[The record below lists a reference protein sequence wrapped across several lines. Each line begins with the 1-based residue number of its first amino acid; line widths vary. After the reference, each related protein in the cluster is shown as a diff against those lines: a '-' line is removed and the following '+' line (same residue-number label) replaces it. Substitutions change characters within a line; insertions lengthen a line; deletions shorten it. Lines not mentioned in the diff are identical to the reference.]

1 MITDAHRLDRRQDGP
16 CPHADVVLGAWVT
29 STDAEY
35 DLLFSVEFPAVMRTV
50 YLMLHDLEW
59 AEDVTQ
65 DAFVQLLRHWKKV
78 ARYDRP
84 GAWVRRVAI
93 RLAVEALRRERLR
106 SLLER
111 EAEPAIWP
119 QPADVDVIRA
129 IRELPGMQR
138 AAIVLFYF
146 EDRPLAEISDIL
158 GCAEPTAR
166 VHLHRARKRLADL
179 LGEEVSED
187 VS

>member
-1 MITDAHRLDRRQDGP
+1 
-16 CPHADVVLGAWVT
+16 VSGA
-29 STDAEY
+29 DAEY
-35 DLLFSVEFPAVMRTV
+35 DRLFSVEFPAVMRTV
-50 YLMLHDLEW
+50 YLMLHDLAW
-59 AEDVTQ
+59 AEDITQ
-65 DAFVQLLRHWKKV
+65 DAFIQLLKHWRKV

-111 EAEPAIWP
+111 DAGSSIVGP

-129 IRELPGMQR
+129 IKELPGMQR

-166 VHLHRARKRLADL
+166 VHLHRARKHLADVL
-179 LGEEVSED
+179 REEVSED

>member
-1 MITDAHRLDRRQDGP
+1 MISDANRLYRRQDGL
-16 CPHADVVLGAWVT
+16 CPHSDALLGAWV
-29 STDAEY
+29 SGTDQEY

-59 AEDVTQ
+59 AEDITQ
-65 DAFVQLLRHWKKV
+65 DAFVQLLKHWKKV

-93 RLAVEALRRERLR
+93 RLAIEALRRERLR

-111 EAEPAIWP
+111 DTEPSLAP

-129 IRELPGMQR
+129 IEKLPGMQR

-158 GCAEPTAR
+158 GCAEATAR
-166 VHLHRARKRLADL
+166 VHLHRARKHLADV
-179 LGEEVSED
+179 LGEEVSQD

>member
-93 RLAVEALRRERLR
+93 RLAVEALRRERHR
-106 SLLER
+106 TLLER

-129 IRELPGMQR
+129 IKELPGMQR

>member
-1 MITDAHRLDRRQDGP
+1 
-16 CPHADVVLGAWVT
+16 VT

-129 IRELPGMQR
+129 IKELPGMQR